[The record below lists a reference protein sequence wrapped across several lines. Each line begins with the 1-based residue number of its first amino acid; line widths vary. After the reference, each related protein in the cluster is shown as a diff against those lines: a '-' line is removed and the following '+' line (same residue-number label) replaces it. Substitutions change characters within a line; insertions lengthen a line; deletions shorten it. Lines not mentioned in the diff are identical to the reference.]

1 MLTSVQR
8 KVVQKARRKDQLA
21 LTIIHQCLDDATFE
35 IVANV
40 TTAKQ
45 ACEVLQESNQRADNV
60 RKVCLQKLRGDC
72 EKLHMLE
79 LENISEYF
87 ARVLTI
93 YNQIKRYGKKME
105 ETHVVEK
112 IICSLQ
118 KKFHYVVV
126 AIEESQNMNFLS
138 IQGLME
144 KLQAHK

>member
-105 ETHVVEK
+105 ETHVVKK

-144 KLQAHK
+144 KL